1 MAHRAGLLLIALD
14 GVGGLRE
21 RRVAQRGDDA
31 VLPVE
36 VLGSHARGRVFQILR
51 RFVDVRVERH
61 QRVERVGAVGD
72 PLDRAVRLRTVRANL
87 HDGQLALAVDADRAV
102 HVACVLV
109 AEVAVRVER
118 RALIVRAE
126 HVLYVLDRHL
136 ALGLTGPRDVIA
148 VRAVVGLG
156 AVPHLVVR
164 VEEPL
169 HDPCARRVVH
179 VIRVGVRAE
188 GITRVERRRRFDGQ
202 IKVIALDEFDQIL
215 GAHVV
220 LLLTEGVIEVEF
232 VDAELVRHR
241 HIRFVGHALGD
252 PVMATDGF
260 HPPNLVGVRERD
272 TVHLIGAVFL
282 KKVAKPLHALTRGG
296 DVRQHDGQEVLL
308 ADAAGHGRLVIRVT
322 FPPACRPVFHKRVGA
337 EHALVGGQR
346 FGGAHGH
353 VRLVDAGLAPDAF
366 LQVGVRHCGVLQ
378 RIVGQV
384 NGQVADDAA
393 VFARLFIGLDDDE
406 PLRVEFAVG
415 GILVAGDDG
424 RTVIAGVLADQ
435 NRGACHSIR
444 YCPFLLCTRCRV
456 HVAARIRG
464 APPVT

>member
-1 MAHRAGLLLIALD
+1 
-14 GVGGLRE
+14 
-21 RRVAQRGDDA
+21 
-31 VLPVE
+31 
-36 VLGSHARGRVFQILR
+36 
-51 RFVDVRVERH
+51 
-61 QRVERVGAVGD
+61 
-72 PLDRAVRLRTVRANL
+72 
-87 HDGQLALAVDADRAV
+87 
-102 HVACVLV
+102 
-109 AEVAVRVER
+109 
-118 RALIVRAE
+118 
-126 HVLYVLDRHL
+126 
-136 ALGLTGPRDVIA
+136 
-148 VRAVVGLG
+148 
-156 AVPHLVVR
+156 
-164 VEEPL
+164 
-169 HDPCARRVVH
+169 
-179 VIRVGVRAE
+179 
-188 GITRVERRRRFDGQ
+188 
-202 IKVIALDEFDQIL
+202 
-215 GAHVV
+215 
-220 LLLTEGVIEVEF
+220 
-232 VDAELVRHR
+232 
-241 HIRFVGHALGD
+241 
-252 PVMATDGF
+252 MATDGF

-308 ADAAGHGRLVIRVT
+308 ADAAGHGRIVIRVT
-322 FPPACRPVFHKRVGA
+322 F
-337 EHALVGGQR
+337 VGGQR

>member
-1 MAHRAGLLLIALD
+1 M
-14 GVGGLRE
+14 
-21 RRVAQRGDDA
+21 
-31 VLPVE
+31 
-36 VLGSHARGRVFQILR
+36 
-51 RFVDVRVERH
+51 
-61 QRVERVGAVGD
+61 
-72 PLDRAVRLRTVRANL
+72 
-87 HDGQLALAVDADRAV
+87 
-102 HVACVLV
+102 
-109 AEVAVRVER
+109 
-118 RALIVRAE
+118 
-126 HVLYVLDRHL
+126 
-136 ALGLTGPRDVIA
+136 
-148 VRAVVGLG
+148 
-156 AVPHLVVR
+156 
-164 VEEPL
+164 
-169 HDPCARRVVH
+169 
-179 VIRVGVRAE
+179 
-188 GITRVERRRRFDGQ
+188 
-202 IKVIALDEFDQIL
+202 IALDEFDQIL

-322 FPPACRPVFHKRVGA
+322 FPSACRPVFHKRVGA
-337 EHALVGGQR
+337 EHTLVGGQR

-378 RIVGQV
+378 WIVGQV

-464 APPVT
+464 APPVTRVYDSVREYTASALRLFR